1 MEGADSDGPRHDGV
15 FNIYLDEF
23 DKNWASKINDFN
35 YIILN
40 SGYWFSRL
48 PVYYEK
54 NQLVGCGNCLTKMPF
69 TSNEKTLEGLD
80 LEFYKSQVEEFRE
93 AEKEGKR
100 KGKRFRLMDVT
111 HAMLLRPDGHPSII
125 PLHHTSKWYHATNLP
140 NHENSSTYH
149 IEDMEIKIMD
159 DETCDISIGEWIPN
173 PDGPYYTNTTCW
185 AIHEHQN
192 CMKYG
197 RPDTDFLKW
206 RWKPKGCELPI
217 FNPYQFLDMMRN
229 KSLAFVGDSVGR
241 NQMQSLICL
250 LSRAVYPIDD
260 SISPDENFKRWKYVD
275 YNFTLATYWSPF
287 LIRMNETDADGPTK
301 TGLFNLYLD
310 EADDK
315 WATQIEEF
323 DYVIINGG
331 HWFTRCS
338 VYYENNQ
345 IVGCRYC
352 QLPNVTD
359 LPSTYGYQRA
369 IRTVLRTINNLENF
383 KGITLVRTFAPSHFE
398 GGEWNKGGNCV
409 RERPFTSNETSL
421 EGLHLELYTIQIEEF
436 KAAEKEGKKK
446 GKRFRLLDTT
456 QAMLLRPDGHP
467 SRYGHWP
474 NENVVLYND
483 CVHWC
488 LPGPID
494 SLSDFLL
501 HMLKL
506 EGRRSHEEKLQFMNQ

>member
-1 MEGADSDGPRHDGV
+1 MEFPCGKKLSNNASQRTPKV
-15 FNIYLDEF
+15 FILL
-23 DKNWASKINDFN
+23 ALTL
-35 YIILN
+35 IIL
-40 SGYWFSRL
+40 G
-48 PVYYEK
+48 
-54 NQLVGCGNCLTKMPF
+54 
-69 TSNEKTLEGLD
+69 
-80 LEFYKSQVEEFRE
+80 
-93 AEKEGKR
+93 
-100 KGKRFRLMDVT
+100 
-111 HAMLLRPDGHPSII
+111 II
-125 PLHHTSKWYHATNLP
+125 PLHYTSKWYNATNLS
-140 NHENSSTYH
+140 NHESEKSSTYH

-159 DETCDISIGEWIPN
+159 DEACDISIGEWIPN

-197 RPDTDFLKW
+197 RPDIDFLKW

-217 FNPYQFLDMMRN
+217 FNPFQFLDMMRN

-250 LSRAVYPIDD
+250 LSRAVYPIDE
-260 SISPDENFKRWKYVD
+260 SISLDENFKRWKYVD

-287 LIRMNETDADGPTK
+287 LVKMKEADADGPTK

-310 EADDK
+310 EADEK
-315 WATQIEEF
+315 WLSRIEEF
-323 DYVIINGG
+323 DYVIFNGG

-345 IVGCRYC
+345 LVGCRYC
-352 QLPNVTD
+352 GLPNVTD

-369 IRTVLRTINNLENF
+369 IRTVLRSMNKLENF
-383 KGITLVRTFAPSHFE
+383 KGITFVRTFAPSHFE

-409 RERPFTSNETSL
+409 RRKPFRSNETSL
-421 EGLHLELYTIQIEEF
+421 EGLNLELYTIQVEEF

-494 SLSDFLL
+494 SWSDFLL
-501 HMLKL
+501 HMLMF
-506 EGRRSHEEKLQFMNQ
+506 EGRRSHEEKLQFMKQYS